1 MIQRQQSLW
10 LLLACVA
17 SVLSFQFPF
26 YTGNRMEGTMSTYSV
41 LDAGSHFLLLI
52 LTGISVLLAGIT
64 IFLFKDRKSQ
74 FKLAIG
80 GAGLSLILLFIYFNQ
95 VSKFEKGNF
104 ALSAVLVFAILA
116 GYIMAARGI
125 WKDEKLVKS
134 LDKLR

>member
-17 SVLSFQFPF
+17 SALTFQFPF

-52 LTGISVLLAGIT
+52 LTGISILLAGIT
-64 IFLFKDRKSQ
+64 IFLFKDRKAQ
-74 FKLAIG
+74 FKLSLG
-80 GAGLSLILLFIYFNQ
+80 GVGLSLILLFLYFNQ
-95 VSKFEKGNF
+95 VSKFDKGNF
-104 ALSAVLVFAILA
+104 ALSALLAFAVLA

-125 WKDEKLVKS
+125 WKDEQLVKS